1 MIAKTDKTTGAV
13 KKTGAGLLSEIYSD
27 IDEQL
32 AGDPFPKRPAPQ
44 MNVSEFR
51 RASIGMERRLKR
63 FRLERDSVTR
73 RYVAMAKQAAKE
85 RRLAQKTAHRL
96 RRRLARKLLLARIVW
111 FLRSWWPMI
120 LIVVAFALLAGL
132 ISVYWAHISALFDA
146 LGNVNWTHSPA
157 VGPSVNKTGQVA
169 LHWF

>member
-1 MIAKTDKTTGAV
+1 
-13 KKTGAGLLSEIYSD
+13 
-27 IDEQL
+27 
-32 AGDPFPKRPAPQ
+32 
-44 MNVSEFR
+44 
-51 RASIGMERRLKR
+51 
-63 FRLERDSVTR
+63 
-73 RYVAMAKQAAKE
+73 
-85 RRLAQKTAHRL
+85 
-96 RRRLARKLLLARIVW
+96 
-111 FLRSWWPMI
+111 MI